1 MTWLEAL
8 GVSPTECALV
18 VTLLGDEWGDN
29 AVAILVDAIGAP
41 LFHHA
46 QEPDIKPVC
55 PTCIVG
61 WNGAC

>member
-41 LFHHA
+41 
-46 QEPDIKPVC
+46 
-55 PTCIVG
+55 
-61 WNGAC
+61 